1 MTTAVDTN
9 IFVVLWND
17 DDRLNLPVRSALD
30 AALGRGSLTT
40 AAPVYAE
47 LLGFPSRTETFLD
60 YFFKESGII
69 VDWDLDE
76 TIWRA
81 AGKAYQGY
89 ATRRR
94 KHGAEGPRRILAD
107 FLIGAHALQ
116 NGFPLLTLDDRIY
129 RAAFPRLTILKVQDL

>member
-9 IFVVLWND
+9 ILVVLWD
-17 DDRLNLPVRSALD
+17 KEDRLNLPVRAALD
-30 AALGRGSLTT
+30 AALGRGSLVI

-47 LLGFPSRTETFLD
+47 LLGFPSRSEDFLD
-60 YFFKESGII
+60 YFFKESGIL

-76 TIWRA
+76 PIWRA
-81 AGKAYQGY
+81 AARAFQGY

-94 KHGAEGPRRILAD
+94 KHRDPGPRRILAD
-107 FLIGAHALQ
+107 FLIGAHAMR

-129 RAAFPRLTILKVQDL
+129 RAAFPRLTVVSI